1 MLDKKNVDLFT
12 SHKVFTLEEFT
23 ARHEVRLENYCK
35 IINIE
40 ALTMLD
46 MVRKDIL
53 PAMSGYSA
61 QLGDAVAKKIAVLPD
76 ADCSY
81 EKDSLKMLTALIGAA
96 HRTVKKLEQDLL
108 TSKSVDDMVELAEF
122 YKSTILDDMRELRIA
137 VDEMET
143 VSSAEAWPYPSYG
156 ELLFGV
162 R

>member
-1 MLDKKNVDLFT
+1 
-12 SHKVFTLEEFT
+12 
-23 ARHEVRLENYCK
+23 
-35 IINIE
+35 
-40 ALTMLD
+40 MLD

-81 EKDSLKMLTALIGAA
+81 EKDSLKMLT
-96 HRTVKKLEQDLL
+96 
-108 TSKSVDDMVELAEF
+108 DDMVELAEF